1 MGFTKPNEYIFSICC
16 VHKMLYDKSR
26 EKKDV
31 KLYYITVMILKYI
44 TKVCDELG
52 IETKTLT
59 VSDKFDLAPIYE
71 YIRVN
76 DIHLYN
82 LETIADGDLDPT
94 IPMMSN
100 ALFYRIYNTFSLV
113 CVQVRRKT
121 VCLGKDLK
129 TN

>member
-1 MGFTKPNEYIFSICC
+1 MGFAKPNEYIFSICC

-44 TKVCDELG
+44 TKMCDELG

-82 LETIADGDLDPT
+82 LETIADGDLDPNNPDDVERFILSHIQYIFT
-94 IPMMSN
+94 RMRAS
-100 ALFYRIYNTFSLV
+100 
-113 CVQVRRKT
+113 
-121 VCLGKDLK
+121 
-129 TN
+129 

>member
-1 MGFTKPNEYIFSICC
+1 
-16 VHKMLYDKSR
+16 MLYDKSR
-26 EKKDV
+26 EKNDV

-44 TKVCDELG
+44 KKVCDELG

-82 LETIADGDLDPT
+82 LETIADGDLDPNNPDDVERFILSHIRYIFT
-94 IPMMSN
+94 RMR
-100 ALFYRIYNTFSLV
+100 ATDKW
-113 CVQVRRKT
+113 QV
-121 VCLGKDLK
+121 
-129 TN
+129 